1 MNKKRLSS
9 MIVILSLAGCGGN
22 DGTGSMSS
30 VSGGAAVT
38 YADSAATPASA
49 IDSAQFLMNAYQDG
63 LSEIQLSQL
72 ALQKAANDYVKRFA
86 QRMIDDHTRLNNDI
100 MQLAQSKNIALPTD
114 LSAEQKAQAD
124 RLAALSGDAFDRA
137 YMALNA
143 DVHEKD
149 VIAARQQ
156 ARQGNDPD
164 VKALADASLPILE
177 LHLAAAKG
185 INTLLDPAAFLIA
198 AYQDG
203 LAEIQISQLA
213 LQKATD
219 DDVKSFAQRMID
231 NHTQV
236 NNTIRLVALQKGVT
250 LPNAPTPEQQDTAAE
265 LEKFSGADF
274 DKRYMDENVVAHVKD
289 VLGARLQSEEG
300 RDSGVRNLARVALP
314 VLSEHLARALDIDNR
329 IEPSFLY
336 SAYQDGKAEIQL
348 AYLAL
353 QQSSNEQV
361 KAFAQRMITDHA
373 TLNAQIAQLA
383 QQKNLAL
390 PDAMSPEQLL
400 AFVRL
405 MGQSGAAFD
414 REYMDLNVQNHTED
428 VEQATQQSQNA
439 SDADIKTLAQ
449 NALPV
454 LNKHLTS
461 ATQLQQ
467 QLNASAQP

>member
-1 MNKKRLSS
+1 MNKKKLSS
-9 MIVILSLAGCGGN
+9 IIVILFLAGCGGS
-22 DGTGSMSS
+22 DGTGSMGS
-30 VSGGAAVT
+30 VSARTSVA

-49 IDSAQFLMNAYQDG
+49 IDSAQFLMSTYQDG
-63 LSEIQLSQL
+63 LSEIQLSRL

-86 QRMIDDHTRLNNDI
+86 QRMINDHTRLNNDL
-100 MQLAQSKNIALPTD
+100 MRLARSKNITLPTD
-114 LSAEQKAQAD
+114 ISAEQKTQAD
-124 RLAALSGDAFDRA
+124 RLAPLSGDEFDRA
-137 YMALNA
+137 YMALNVEA
-143 DVHEKD
+143 HEKD
-149 VIAARQQ
+149 VVAARQQ

-177 LHLAAAKG
+177 IHFAAAEG

-203 LAEIQISQLA
+203 LAEIQISRLA

-231 NHTQV
+231 NHTQL
-236 NNTIRLVALQKGVT
+236 NNAIAAVAKQKGVT
-250 LPNAPTPEQQDTAAE
+250 LPDAPTPEQQDTAAQ
-265 LEKFSGADF
+265 LAKFSGTDF
-274 DKRYMDENVVAHVKD
+274 DKRYMDENVVDHVKD

-314 VLSEHLARALDIDNR
+314 VLSEHLARALDIDKH

-336 SAYQDGKAEIQL
+336 SAYQDGKAEIRL

-353 QQSSNEQV
+353 QQGSNGQV
-361 KAFAQRMITDHA
+361 KSFAQRMITDHA
-373 TLNAQIAQLA
+373 ALNTRIAQLA

-390 PDAMSPEQLL
+390 PDEMSPEQLL

-405 MGQSGAAFD
+405 MNQSGAAFD
-414 REYMDLNVQNHTED
+414 REYMDLNVQNHKKD

-449 NALPV
+449 NGLPV
-454 LNKHLTS
+454 LNEHLTL

-467 QLNASAQP
+467 QLNASAQH